1 MLKIRVSLK
10 EVFRYGFPENEKASE
25 EIDLKCVLDNPKL
38 IL

>member
-10 EVFRYGFPENEKASE
+10 EVFRYGFPENEKALR
-25 EIDLKCVLDNPKL
+25 EIDLICVLDNSKL